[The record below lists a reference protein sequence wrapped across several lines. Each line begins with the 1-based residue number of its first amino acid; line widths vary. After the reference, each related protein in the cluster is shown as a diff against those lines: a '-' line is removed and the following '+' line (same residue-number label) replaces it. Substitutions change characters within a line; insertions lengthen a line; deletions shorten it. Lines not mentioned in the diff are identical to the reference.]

1 MVTDTLLTEDIG
13 SEPFPQQL
21 QRRFSSMVEHMEV
34 TKPTFF
40 LQTRYPSALFLS
52 RSVFSIKLQINLAS
66 LPRAAAPPA
75 FPYRLS
81 YKSWKDPTTPKLVW
95 APGGPT
101 NRAPSRASPRTE
113 LSGQRPPAR
122 PRLPGW
128 APPRSARPP
137 PPGAGRAP
145 APHAPSLVWALVI
158 CRSQS
163 AAFSFSRAMIWR
175 LRSHR
180 EMWRPSKV
188 TVS

>member
-13 SEPFPQQL
+13 SEPFPQQP
-21 QRRFSSMVEHMEV
+21 QRQFSSTVEYIEV

-40 LQTRYPSALFLS
+40 LQTHYPSALFLS
-52 RSVFSIKLQINLAS
+52 LSVFSIKLQINLAS
-66 LPRAAAPPA
+66 LPRAAALP
-75 FPYRLS
+75 RSL
-81 YKSWKDPTTPKLVW
+81 TVW
-95 APGGPT
+95 ARRVGRTPRPQNLYGRQAGPPT
-101 NRAPSRASPRTE
+101 AHPPRASPRTE

-128 APPRSARPP
+128 VPPRSARPP
-137 PPGAGRAP
+137 PPGADRAP